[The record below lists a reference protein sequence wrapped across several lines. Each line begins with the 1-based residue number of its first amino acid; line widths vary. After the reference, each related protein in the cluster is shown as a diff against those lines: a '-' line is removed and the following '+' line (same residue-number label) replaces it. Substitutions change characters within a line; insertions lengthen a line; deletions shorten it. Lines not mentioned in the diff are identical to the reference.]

1 MFHVQVCFKGA
12 DTEIRT
18 AFGVLCAH
26 VCASVQESDI
36 VTHYEKRL
44 VLLVDMDTNSYWFL
58 CVSPQSAVDAFVN
71 KDSSLPS
78 SSIVWGFLKVDF
90 GSLDSTGVTFLV
102 PRKGASAAVCFGEPP
117 NVNLGSYQLLECLA
131 SNPGS
136 YQQALLFDGQT
147 TNIFLGPSRI
157 QFLNSAEVRVY
168 WHFGRGLKVSFPQCQ
183 SPYPS
188 EQLVDALLD
197 IRLTLTVCVS
207 SLLDCVHGISF
218 PPPLLGSQNY
228 DFFTPTVVQEN
239 LAPDGTSPTASI
251 VYFGVDF
258 PILHLFNQ
266 EYSISVSTLSTD
278 CAILFCCS
286 SPRME
291 HHVSTLSPSLIQSFW
306 NPPVSPPSSTPHSM
320 NRPIISWSICSWEL
334 RPAFQPFV
342 SCRR

>member
-1 MFHVQVCFKGA
+1 MVSSVNEDA
-12 DTEIRT
+12 PEIKETLQSMYYFDVPLFYSCATLHGSNVLPTTISGEFSFVSLNFTTVT
-18 AFGVLCAH
+18 ATLAAEPFLWRVTSTNFVDYHFACLLFNFTRI
-26 VCASVQESDI
+26 SPDI
-36 VTHYEKRL
+36 K
-44 VLLVDMDTNSYWFL
+44 LLARA
-58 CVSPQSAVDAFVN
+58 SAVDAFVN

-157 QFLNSAEVRVY
+157 QFLNSAE
-168 WHFGRGLKVSFPQCQ
+168 
-183 SPYPS
+183 
-188 EQLVDALLD
+188 
-197 IRLTLTVCVS
+197 
-207 SLLDCVHGISF
+207 
-218 PPPLLGSQNY
+218 NY

-266 EYSISVSTLSTD
+266 EYSISTYNFLVNLFLGASTSFSAFRVVSTVMSWFFHWYTNRLDIKRSRFYLFHDIPMQDMSKSNGSQLLEQPLLSESQTQQ
-278 CAILFCCS
+278 
-286 SPRME
+286 R
-291 HHVSTLSPSLIQSFW
+291 
-306 NPPVSPPSSTPHSM
+306 SM
-320 NRPIISWSICSWEL
+320 SQQTS
-334 RPAFQPFV
+334 
-342 SCRR
+342 